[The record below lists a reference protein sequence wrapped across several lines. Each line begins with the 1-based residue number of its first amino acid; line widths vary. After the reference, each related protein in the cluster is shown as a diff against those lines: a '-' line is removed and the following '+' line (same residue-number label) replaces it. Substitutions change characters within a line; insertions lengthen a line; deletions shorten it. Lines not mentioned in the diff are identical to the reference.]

1 MLVKNAE
8 DLKLNLEDLPVSS
21 FWTENT
27 QKQLKM
33 HRIHWYPA
41 KFPPYLVC
49 KAFDYAKCKEVRVH
63 NVVDFFCGCGTTPLE
78 SLKNGYE
85 FWGCDI
91 NPVATLIAKVKS
103 HKYSKTKL
111 DNYYNLIIENY
122 DNLQNEKIK
131 ISNERLQY
139 WFPEKQLKELKKI
152 LLSIQKQVP
161 KGFYRDFFLC
171 AFSNILRG
179 CSRWLTKS
187 IKPQVDPN
195 KEIKDVIISFKSQ
208 YRIMY
213 NANLELIENLKYN
226 KKIKIYNKNYLKV
239 NIKDNIADVV
249 ITSPPYV
256 TSYEY
261 ADLHQLSTLWL
272 GFVEDY
278 RDLRKGTIGSLYN
291 TSSYQYKVDDFNNTA
306 QEILANVA
314 EKSPNKVKSIAKY
327 FSDIEHTV
335 NKTYSILK
343 NDSLAFFVIG
353 NTQYKGVHID
363 NAKYML
369 ECMLNQGFSDIEIH
383 KREIG
388 NKILTRYRDSKGKF
402 TKDTSARKVYNTEFI
417 IIARKK

>member
-27 QKQLKM
+27 QRQLKM

-49 KAFDYAKCKEVRVH
+49 KAFDYAKCKKVRVH

-291 TSSYQYKVDDFNNTA
+291 TSSYQYKIDDFNNTA

-402 TKDTSARKVYNTEFI
+402 TKDTSVRKVYNTEFI

>member
-27 QKQLKM
+27 QRQLKM

-49 KAFDYAKCKEVRVH
+49 KAFDYAKCKKVRVH

-343 NDSLAFFVIG
+343 NNSLAFFVIG

>member
-27 QKQLKM
+27 QRQLKM

-49 KAFDYAKCKEVRVH
+49 KAFDYAKCKKVRVH

-291 TSSYQYKVDDFNNTA
+291 TSSYQYKIDDFNNTA

>member
-27 QKQLKM
+27 QRQLKM

-49 KAFDYAKCKEVRVH
+49 KAFDYAKCKKVRVH

-291 TSSYQYKVDDFNNTA
+291 TSSYQYKIDDFNNTA

-335 NKTYSILK
+335 NKTYTILK

>member
-27 QKQLKM
+27 QRQLKM

-49 KAFDYAKCKEVRVH
+49 KAFDYAKCKKVRVH

-226 KKIKIYNKNYLKV
+226 KKIKINNKNYLKV

-343 NDSLAFFVIG
+343 NNSLAFFVIG

>member
-27 QKQLKM
+27 QRQLKM

>member
-8 DLKLNLEDLPVSS
+8 DLKLNLEDLPISS

-27 QKQLKM
+27 QRQLKM

-49 KAFDYAKCKEVRVH
+49 KAFDYAKCKKVRVH

-291 TSSYQYKVDDFNNTA
+291 ASSYQYKIDDFNNTA

>member
-49 KAFDYAKCKEVRVH
+49 KAFDYAKYKKVRVH

-111 DNYYNLIIENY
+111 DIYYNLIIENY
-122 DNLQNEKIK
+122 NNLQNENMK

-139 WFPEKQLKELKKI
+139 WFPEKQSKELKKL

-226 KKIKIYNKNYLKV
+226 KKIEIYNKNYLNV

-343 NDSLAFFVIG
+343 NNSLAFFVIG

>member
-27 QKQLKM
+27 QRQLKM

-49 KAFDYAKCKEVRVH
+49 KAFDYAKCKKVRVH

>member
-1 MLVKNAE
+1 
-8 DLKLNLEDLPVSS
+8 
-21 FWTENT
+21 
-27 QKQLKM
+27 
-33 HRIHWYPA
+33 
-41 KFPPYLVC
+41 
-49 KAFDYAKCKEVRVH
+49 
-63 NVVDFFCGCGTTPLE
+63 
-78 SLKNGYE
+78 
-85 FWGCDI
+85 
-91 NPVATLIAKVKS
+91 
-103 HKYSKTKL
+103 
-111 DNYYNLIIENY
+111 
-122 DNLQNEKIK
+122 
-131 ISNERLQY
+131 
-139 WFPEKQLKELKKI
+139 
-152 LLSIQKQVP
+152 
-161 KGFYRDFFLC
+161 
-171 AFSNILRG
+171 
-179 CSRWLTKS
+179 
-187 IKPQVDPN
+187 
-195 KEIKDVIISFKSQ
+195 
-208 YRIMY
+208 MY